1 MAGLPGDPDVVT
13 FMYVPGRAGQIR
25 RYSVPRFWLKRVSI
39 AGIVLSVIVLAL
51 GVDYVRVRIQL
62 GELDYLRTETSDQR
76 NQIEAYSEKVNEIAE
91 HLSQVSQFDRKL
103 RVITN
108 LDPADPLPLPG
119 IGGVEDGPLS
129 ATDVGGLTRGG
140 RHRRMVA
147 NFGQLSAAASAE
159 AESLRALVTHLENQ
173 QARLAATPSVVP
185 TRGWVT
191 SGFGHRSSPFTGHR
205 EVHRG
210 IDIAGRMDTPVIA
223 PADGVVRYAKDRRAL
238 GNAISISHGYGIET
252 LYGHL
257 AEFRVKPGEKVRRG
271 QVIALMGN
279 TGRSTG
285 PHLHYQVEVSGK
297 PVNPHNYILD

>member
-1 MAGLPGDPDVVT
+1 MARVSGDPDVVT
-13 FMYVPGRAGQIR
+13 FMYVPGQSGQIR
-25 RYSVPRFWLKRVSI
+25 RYSVPRFWLRRASVAAAVASVLFLVL
-39 AGIVLSVIVLAL
+39 GI
-51 GVDYVRVRIQL
+51 DYVRARHQL
-62 GELDYLRTETSDQR
+62 GELEYLRYETNEQR
-76 NQIEAYSEKVNEIAE
+76 EQIEAYSDKVNEIAE
-91 HLSQVSQFDRKL
+91 HLAQVSQFDRKL

-119 IGGVEDGPLS
+119 IGGIEGEMLS
-129 ATDVGGLTRGG
+129 SAEGLTRGG
-140 RHRRMVA
+140 RHRKILS
-147 NFGQLSAAASAE
+147 NFGHLSEAARTE
-159 AESLRALVTHLENQ
+159 AESLNALVTHLENQ
-173 QARLAATPSVVP
+173 QARLAATPSIVP

-210 IDIAGRMDTPVIA
+210 VDIAGRMGTPVIA

-238 GNAISISHGYGIET
+238 GNAISISHGYGIES

-257 AEFRVKPGEKVRRG
+257 AEFRVKPGEKIRRG

-285 PHLHYQVEVSGK
+285 PHLHYQVEVNGK

>member
-1 MAGLPGDPDVVT
+1 MAGASGDPDVVT
-13 FMYVPGRAGQIR
+13 FMYVPGRSGRIR
-25 RYSVPRFWLKRVSI
+25 RYSVPRGWLRRASI
-39 AGIVLSVIVLAL
+39 AGVVVSVLMLGL
-51 GVDYVRVRIQL
+51 GVDYVRARHQL
-62 GELDYLRTETSDQR
+62 GELDYLRKETTEQR
-76 NQIEAYSEKVNEIAE
+76 EQIRAYADRVTEIAD
-91 HLSQVSQFDRKL
+91 HLARVSQFDRKL

-119 IGGVEDGPLS
+119 IGGVESDKFS
-129 ATDVGGLTRGG
+129 TAGGLTRGG
-140 RHRRMVA
+140 RHRRMLS
-147 NFGQLSAAASAE
+147 NFGRLSEAANAE
-159 AESLRALVTHLENQ
+159 AESLHALVVHLENQ

-205 EVHRG
+205 EIHRG

-238 GNAISISHGYGIET
+238 GNAMSISHGYGIET
-252 LYGHL
+252 IYGHL
-257 AEFRVKPGEKVRRG
+257 SEFRVKPGEKIRRG

-285 PHLHYQVEVSGK
+285 PHLHYQVEVNGK
-297 PVNPHNYILD
+297 PVNPQNYILD

>member
-1 MAGLPGDPDVVT
+1 MARGPGNPDVVT
-13 FMYVPGRAGQIR
+13 FMYVPGRSGQIR
-25 RYSVPRFWLKRVSI
+25 RYSVPRFWLRRASI
-39 AGIVLSVIVLAL
+39 AGVVVSVLVLGL
-51 GVDYVRVRIQL
+51 GIDYVRARHQL
-62 GELDYLRTETSDQR
+62 GELDYLRSETSAQR
-76 NQIEAYSEKVNEIAE
+76 EQIQAYSEQVNEIAG
-91 HLSQVSQFDRKL
+91 HLAQVSQFDNKL

-119 IGGVEDGPLS
+119 IGGLEGEMLS
-129 ATDVGGLTRGG
+129 SAEGLTRGG
-140 RHRRMVA
+140 RHRKMIS
-147 NFGQLSAAASAE
+147 NFGRLSEAASRE
-159 AESLRALVTHLENQ
+159 AESLHALVTHLENQ
-173 QARLAATPSVVP
+173 QARLAATPSIVP

-210 IDIAGRMDTPVIA
+210 VDIAGRMGTEVIA

-257 AEFRVKPGEKVRRG
+257 SEFRVKPGEKIRRG

-285 PHLHYQVEVSGK
+285 PHLHYQVEVNGK
-297 PVNPHNYILD
+297 PVNPNNYILD

>member
-1 MAGLPGDPDVVT
+1 MARVAGDPDIVT
-13 FMYVPGRAGQIR
+13 FMYVPGQSGQIR
-25 RYSVPRFWLKRVSI
+25 RYSVPRFWIRRASI
-39 AGIVLSVIVLAL
+39 AGVVLSVLVLAL
-51 GVDYVRVRIQL
+51 GVDYVRARHQL
-62 GELDYLRTETSDQR
+62 GELDYLRYETNTQR
-76 NQIEAYSEKVNEIAE
+76 EQIQAYSDKIDEIAD
-91 HLSQVSQFDRKL
+91 HLARVSQFDQKL

-119 IGGVEDGPLS
+119 IGGVEGEMLS
-129 ATDVGGLTRGG
+129 SAEGLTRGG
-140 RHRRMVA
+140 RHRKMLKS
-147 NFGQLSAAASAE
+147 FGRLSEAAGAE
-159 AESLRALVTHLENQ
+159 AKSLDALVTHLENQ

-205 EVHRG
+205 EVHKG
-210 IDIAGRMDTPVIA
+210 VDIAGRMGTPVIA
-223 PADGVVRYAKDRRAL
+223 PADGVVRYASDRRSL

-252 LYGHL
+252 VYGHL
-257 AEFRVKPGEKVRRG
+257 SEFRVKPGEKVHRG

-297 PVNPHNYILD
+297 AVNPDNYILD

>member
-1 MAGLPGDPDVVT
+1 
-13 FMYVPGRAGQIR
+13 MYVPGRSGQIR
-25 RYSVPRFWLKRVSI
+25 RYSVPRFWIQRAQI
-39 AGIVLSVIVLAL
+39 AGVVLSVLVLGL
-51 GVDYVRVRIQL
+51 GVDYVRARIQL
-62 GELDYLRTETSDQR
+62 GELDYLRNETSVQRDQ
-76 NQIEAYSEKVNEIAE
+76 IDTYADKVGEIAE
-91 HLSQVSQFDRKL
+91 HLSQVAQFDRKL

-140 RHRRMVA
+140 RHRRMVS
-147 NFGQLSAAASAE
+147 NFGQLSEAARTE
-159 AESLRALVTHLENQ
+159 AESLQALVTHLENQ

-210 IDIAGRMDTPVIA
+210 IDIAGRMGTPVIA

-238 GNAISISHGYGIET
+238 GNAISVSHGYGIET
-252 LYGHL
+252 IYGHL

-271 QVIALMGN
+271 QVLALMGN

-285 PHLHYQVEVSGK
+285 PHLHYQVEVHGK
-297 PVNPHNYILD
+297 PVNPNNYILD